1 MNLPDV
7 LSSDSESAKKVD
19 SELPEE
25 EQSNEYHEVV
35 YLGGEPG
42 ITFPYQEVIVYK
54 ALEEMKKIDQE
65 TIAKEE
71 GIEDPRLVK
80 SIKVEYEFSE
90 NSDELD
96 KIVEEFG
103 EHVSKV
109 SEDIAEQVMTR
120 EEERDNT
127 NPFERKEGY
136 MTYIIEKTHIENIG
150 DIIVFGGANSI
161 IFEMCDRL
169 GFTSDD
175 RRLIIKAN
183 EIAAKYSNLAHHTE
197 VESVLFAPIEGDDTN
212 IDSERM
218 QDHSYDGEKEDVIR

>member
-1 MNLPDV
+1 MNLPDI
-7 LSSDSESAKKVD
+7 LSSEEGSPKSVD

-25 EQSNEYHEVV
+25 EQSTEYHEVV

-42 ITFPYQEVIVYK
+42 ITTPYQESIVYK
-54 ALEEMKKIDQE
+54 ALEEMKRIDQE
-65 TIAKEE
+65 EIAKEE

-80 SIKVEYEFSE
+80 SIKVEYEFSK

-96 KIVEEFG
+96 EVVKEFG
-103 EHVSKV
+103 EHVSQV
-109 SEDIAEQVMTR
+109 SGDIAEQIMTR
-120 EEERDNT
+120 EEERENT

-136 MTYIIEKTHIENIG
+136 MTYIIEKSYVEDIG

-183 EIAAKYSNLAHHTE
+183 EVAAKYSNLAHHTE
-197 VESVLFAPIEGDDTN
+197 VESVLFTPIEADDTEL
-212 IDSERM
+212 DSERI
-218 QDHSYDGEKEDVIR
+218 QDHSHDGEKEDVIR